1 MIYSNR
7 RIFLKGLGGALV
19 AAPFL
24 PSLFEK
30 TAHAAAPGPAKRLIV
45 YFTHYGCVTNQF
57 FPKKLDGDL
66 AEADF
71 ADTSLKPLGQY
82 YKKLLLPRGMRTMN
96 EWTASN
102 TGAGKGRG
110 QGNDSHTQIVG
121 SYFTCQPVTP
131 NTNSPFDIQNTAAKF
146 NAKPIGRSLDHIIA
160 EQISPQGEPL
170 LLHLSSGRDGAQS
183 AISYSAAETIFN
195 PVRVTDAYSKLTGL
209 FKTGTPMTQ
218 DTWAV
223 AKGKAIT
230 DLVKNDL
237 DWLKRQKISTADKQK
252 IEAWAALLN
261 TVGVVMGSA
270 GCNADLAGKLGANK
284 TLGASGGDALTR
296 KVSGSMDMDGADL
309 HMAVAALTAACDANP
324 VIFIKSPNNYTFSG
338 LGINAD
344 HHNQSH
350 RLDNAGMAGTCVSDA
365 VANLMKID
373 AYQAQKFANLIKY
386 LDSIP
391 EGSGTVLDTS
401 IAVWMNEMS
410 DGNAHNLNNT
420 PVIQAGS
427 GGGYFK
433 TGKAVNLDTAS
444 GATAEQLLGRSL
456 SQCYM
461 GNTTMANGTNQ
472 GTGTEAKYG
481 NAPVNK
487 YFVNWM
493 NALGIKADAKGFP
506 AKNGAAAQVT
516 HFGYSDKTED
526 FSGGSGAVAGATIHS
541 PGPFEALKAT

>member
-1 MIYSNR
+1 MNYTNR

-30 TAHAAAPGPAKRLIV
+30 TAYAAAPGPAKRLIV

-66 AEADF
+66 TEADF
-71 ADTSLKPLGQY
+71 ADTNIKALAPY
-82 YKKLLLPRGMRTMN
+82 YKKLLLPRGIRSMN

-110 QGNDSHTQIVG
+110 QGNDPHTQVTG

-146 NAKPIGRSLDHIIA
+146 NAKPIGRSLDHVIA

-209 FKTGTPMTQ
+209 FKTGTPMTA

-237 DWLKRQKISTADKQK
+237 DWLKRQKMSSADKQK

-261 TVGVVMGSA
+261 SVGTIMGSA

-296 KVSGSMDMDGADL
+296 KVSGSTDMDGADL

-324 VIFIKSPNNYTFSG
+324 VIFIKSPTNFVFSG

-350 RLDNAGMAGTCVSDA
+350 RLDNAGMSGACVTDA
-365 VANLMKID
+365 VANLIKID
-373 AYQAQKFANLIKY
+373 IYQAQKFANLIKY

-420 PVIQAGS
+420 PIIQAGS

-433 TGKAVNLDTAS
+433 TGKTVMLDTAA
-444 GATAEQLLGRSL
+444 ATADQMLGRSL

-481 NAPVNK
+481 NAPMNK

-493 NALGIKADAKGFP
+493 NALGIKADANGFP
-506 AKNGAAAQVT
+506 AKNGPASQVT
-516 HFGYSDKTED
+516 KFGYSDKTED
-526 FSGGSGAVAGATIHS
+526 FAGGAGAVTGATIHS
-541 PGPFEALKAT
+541 PGPFDALKA